1 MRIYLPVLFLCTSL
15 FQNLS
20 GEDKIINLNH
30 LDKFLKQ
37 KGEVISMEG
46 GDIMM
51 FHEDFVLIGCSER
64 TNSYTIEQVKTELFK
79 RNLVKNVVQINIPAE
94 RSFMHIDTLFTTID
108 KNNIVCYKPIIFD
121 GISSN
126 VKVFR
131 HDGTEA
137 VYDSVRSFI
146 LKEVNPNME
155 FIFSG
160 NGESPYQEREQWTD
174 GCNLVTIKPG
184 VALTYDRNPLTEIAL
199 QNQGYTIIHA
209 RKLLLDIES
218 GKINPDDIQKP

>member
-1 MRIYLPVLFLCTSL
+1 
-15 FQNLS
+15 
-20 GEDKIINLNH
+20 
-30 LDKFLKQ
+30 
-37 KGEVISMEG
+37 
-46 GDIMM
+46 
-51 FHEDFVLIGCSER
+51 
-64 TNSYTIEQVKTELFK
+64 
-79 RNLVKNVVQINIPAE
+79 
-94 RSFMHIDTLFTTID
+94 MHIDTLFTTID